1 MRKLLIFPMLLLS
14 GCMGTFQT
22 TQTVDPSI
30 RTVTISAK
38 HADAMRAALDYCNE
52 KGFAVL
58 SADKE
63 LGIINTDFKEN
74 NGLSKIL
81 LGNYRSKINFS
92 FRQVSETMTRITLLI
107 SIEQQGAFGGWTQAV
122 LGEDNVTEAYI
133 TVFKGIERYLPPK
146 QGI

>member
-1 MRKLLIFPMLLLS
+1 MLLLS